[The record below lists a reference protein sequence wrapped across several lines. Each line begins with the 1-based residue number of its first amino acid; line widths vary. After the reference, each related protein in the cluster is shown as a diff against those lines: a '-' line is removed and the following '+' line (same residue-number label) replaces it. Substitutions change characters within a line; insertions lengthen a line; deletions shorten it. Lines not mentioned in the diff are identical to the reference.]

1 MEWEPLGVPGIGNL
15 FLGLAEECPA
25 SPVEC
30 RGSFVPFPTSGLEVV
45 KVYLCHPAG
54 YPTPCIE
61 RTLPDGR
68 PWPRFLFS
76 RLSPDAEVRSWV
88 VEVEYPGDLELR
100 FSWDVSGLP
109 GPEELNLVIVDP
121 DRKIA
126 VNNPPPGIPPYRLS
140 MVRGDETTAFLI
152 CSQAVGTPTSSSC
165 PNSWP

>member
-126 VNNPPPGIPPYRLS
+126 VNNPPP
-140 MVRGDETTAFLI
+140 VFLLTG
-152 CSQAVGTPTSSSC
+152 CLWSEGTRPRRS
-165 PNSWP
+165 